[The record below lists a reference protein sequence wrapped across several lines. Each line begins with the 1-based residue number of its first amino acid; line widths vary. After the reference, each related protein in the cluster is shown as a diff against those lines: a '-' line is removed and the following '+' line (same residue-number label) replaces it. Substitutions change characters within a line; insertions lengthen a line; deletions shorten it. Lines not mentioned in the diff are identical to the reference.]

1 MSLVPMTPGELLGR
15 AHDLLTSAPASMAGR
30 WPRAVAILCRQALEG
45 SVEELWRSRGVHLGW
60 ANERA
65 QMLCLPAY
73 LGDPGLAARA
83 YAAWS
88 SLSRACHQHAYDLSP
103 TGGELA
109 GWLAT
114 VDEVRRAVE
123 KQPKKAKKL
132 T

>member
-1 MSLVPMTPGELLGR
+1 
-15 AHDLLTSAPASMAGR
+15 MAGR

-45 SVEELWRSRGVHLGW
+45 SVEELWRSRGVNLGW

-65 QMLCLPAY
+65 QMLCLPAF
-73 LGDPGLAARA
+73 LGDPDLAARA

-109 GWLAT
+109 GWLET

-123 KQPKKAKKL
+123 KQPKKAKAPARSRAVRDRL
-132 T
+132 S